1 MRIVNGVA
9 IKMYKMKNINVLLL
23 GVLIFFFA
31 CSENESLQHEDD
43 VPIVNEQITESLII
57 EESSDFAFAPP
68 SPLEIAAFFKQ
79 AGLVYDKTIL
89 NPVSNKDGY
98 NTKLKKSLNF
108 GVYAADLATCVVND
122 QIGDAKGYLEATE
135 YLANEIGMNNI
146 FEESAITKFKE
157 NIGNID
163 SIVMI
168 LTEIQMNTIEYIELN
183 GKDDLEIVYFA
194 GAWIEGMYLGSLTI
208 MEQDSGNV
216 VQQLASQIEFG
227 NRIVNGLKVI
237 EDQDPEITY
246 IRNGILEIVNAYRN
260 CTSVK
265 NLTDEDVDLGR
276 LRMTKSEL
284 KEISD
289 LIIALRND
297 MIE

>member
-1 MRIVNGVA
+1 LRIVDGVA
-9 IKMYKMKNINVLLL
+9 IKMNTMKNINVLLL
-23 GVLIFFFA
+23 GVVIFFFA
-31 CSENESLQHEDD
+31 CGKDEASQHQDETPVVD
-43 VPIVNEQITESLII
+43 EQITENVII

-79 AGLVYDKTIL
+79 AGLVYDQTIL
-89 NPVSNKDGY
+89 NPVSNKDLY
-98 NTKLKKSLNF
+98 QTKLKKSLNF

-122 QIGDAKGYLEATE
+122 QISDAKGYLEATE
-135 YLANEIGMNNI
+135 YLANEIGMSNI
-146 FEESAITKFKE
+146 FEETAMTKFKE
-157 NIGNID
+157 NISNTD
-163 SIVMI
+163 SIIMI

-183 GKDDLEIVYFA
+183 GKDDLEVVYFA

-227 NRIVNGLKVI
+227 NRIATGLEVI
-237 EDQDPEITY
+237 EDQDPEIIY
-246 IRNGILEIVNAYRN
+246 IRNGILEIVNAYQN
-260 CTSVK
+260 CESIK

-276 LRMTKSEL
+276 LQMTKAEL
-284 KEISD
+284 KEISE
-289 LIIALRND
+289 LIVALRND